1 MRAQSPRQRA
11 SRLGRDSMGRP
22 VWNRTYSAVIPC
34 IVFACSHLPHH
45 RISTAQKGHGCPFS
59 TRALV
64 FYHTLLE
71 NATSFSKKVRA
82 NSRKSELFSG
92 NRFWK
97 NLTTRCSG
105 FPRLTRRAAGRPPRQ
120 SPANR
125 RVNARSSPGRGLPD
139 SSLFAV
145 NAPQTA
151 RPAVCRKL
159 RVCRP
164 PTDCRA
170 IGRSSSGQP
179 PCILYIIVC
188 RSAAAQITGGQ
199 LRAHRR
205 AGACSPF
212 RFQNSEVRYQNA

>member
-82 NSRKSELFSG
+82 NSRKFELFSG

-105 FPRLTRRAAGRPPRQ
+105 FPRLTRRAAGRAPRQ

-125 RVNARSSPGRGLPD
+125 RVNARSSPGR
-139 SSLFAV
+139 
-145 NAPQTA
+145 
-151 RPAVCRKL
+151 
-159 RVCRP
+159 
-164 PTDCRA
+164 
-170 IGRSSSGQP
+170 P

-188 RSAAAQITGGQ
+188 RRTDNGGESHCPGCDEKIPARSGRLPRLPTYRPTRIQ
-199 LRAHRR
+199 VPAVMKPKVRR
-205 AGACSPF
+205 NLS
-212 RFQNSEVRYQNA
+212 SL

>member
-1 MRAQSPRQRA
+1 MRAQSLRQRA

-125 RVNARSSPGRGLPD
+125 RVNARSSPGRGLPEITR
-139 SSLFAV
+139 SLPGRGLSEIVRSLPTRGLPGNRAFVARL
-145 NAPQTA
+145 QTA
-151 RPAVCRKL
+151 GQQQSFCGK
-159 RVCRP
+159 
-164 PTDCRA
+164 RA
-170 IGRSSSGQP
+170 ADRTSRGLPGNRAFVVRSTAMYT
-179 PCILYIIVC
+179 IYK
-188 RSAAAQITGGQ
+188 
-199 LRAHRR
+199 
-205 AGACSPF
+205 
-212 RFQNSEVRYQNA
+212 

>member
-105 FPRLTRRAAGRPPRQ
+105 FPRLTRRAAGRAPRQ

-139 SSLFAV
+139 NCAFV
-145 NAPQTA
+145 A
-151 RPAVCRKL
+151 R
-159 RVCRP
+159 
-164 PTDCRA
+164 
-170 IGRSSSGQP
+170 QP
-179 PCILYIIVC
+179 PCILYIN
-188 RSAAAQITGGQ
+188 SMPP
-199 LRAHRR
+199 RR
-205 AGACSPF
+205 
-212 RFQNSEVRYQNA
+212 